1 MVFLRFAMQSRGGD
15 IDLTAGVSER
25 YWARDVR
32 EVLFKLYK
40 GVGGVGTLIGERT
53 SLPGE
58 GREEDVDDD
67 GERDGEGGVG
77 W

>member
-1 MVFLRFAMQSRGGD
+1 MQSSGGD
-15 IDLTAGVSER
+15 IDLTAGEPER
-25 YWARDVR
+25 YWARDLK
-32 EVLFKLYK
+32 EVLFKLHE

-53 SLPGE
+53 GLPGE
-58 GREEDVDDD
+58 GREEAVDDD

>member
-1 MVFLRFAMQSRGGD
+1 MQSRGGD
-15 IDLTAGVSER
+15 IDLTAGEPER
-25 YWARDVR
+25 YWARVVK
-32 EVLFKLYK
+32 EVLFKLYE

-53 SLPGE
+53 GLAGE